1 MDVAKGKRKGFDDL
15 IARRA
20 EFTDVSPSWSDAAGG
35 PGSSA
40 PAASMGLDSVPAP
53 STPAGTGP
61 LSDVERARLETYEAG
76 IGNLRVAFWL
86 AGKCL
91 QGVRDEGLYRET
103 HRTFESYVEDI
114 HEISRAQAYRLISAW
129 PLAEALSP
137 IGDKITES
145 QVRELLPLAE
155 GHGVGAAVT
164 VYQTIA
170 EVDGVRVTAAVLRDI
185 VNVLPAD
192 RFDPAEAAGQIR
204 AYLAGDLA
212 LDAPPPPSP
221 TELFAH
227 EVQRLRSALRRTL
240 RPDTVR
246 SVASQHPEQVHEFAR
261 ELRALADELD
271 QLDPGEG

>member
-20 EFTDVSPSWSDAAGG
+20 EFTDVSPPWTG
-35 PGSSA
+35 PVGEPEPLA
-40 PAASMGLDSVPAP
+40 AP
-53 STPAGTGP
+53 STSMRLDTVPTPSASAGTGA

-76 IGNLRVAFWL
+76 IRNLRVAFWV

-103 HRTFESYVEDI
+103 HGTFESYVEDV
-114 HEISRAQAYRLISAW
+114 HEISRAQAYRLINAW

-145 QVRELLPLAE
+145 QIRELLPLAE

-164 VYQTIA
+164 VYQTVA
-170 EVDGVRVTAAVLRDI
+170 EIDGMRVTAAVLRDV
-185 VNVLPAD
+185 VNMLPAD
-192 RFDPAEAAGQIR
+192 RFDPGDAAKQIR
-204 AYLAGDLA
+204 AYLAGEFTPT
-212 LDAPPPPSP
+212 APEPPDPV
-221 TELFAH
+221 EVFAH
-227 EVQRLRSALRRTL
+227 EVQRLRSVLRRTL

-246 SVASQHPEQVHEFAR
+246 SVASEHPEQVHEFAS

-271 QLDPGEG
+271 QLGPD